1 VEEKTMSIDEVRM
14 RLRRKLEELVG
25 VSGADILMDRPPGGW
40 GDLVT
45 NHTLDL
51 RFDAFE
57 ARMDA
62 KMDARFAEF
71 ERNIDQRFAQV
82 DARFAEFGRRFDLI
96 DARFDAFE
104 SSVLAKVDPSLHH
117 QTWATLSAIIAM
129 MAVVVAA
136 IRL

>member
-1 VEEKTMSIDEVRM
+1 MSVDEVRM

-25 VSGADILMDRPPGGW
+25 VSEAEILLDRPPGGW

-57 ARMDA
+57 ARMGA
-62 KMDARFAEF
+62 KLDRKLVE
-71 ERNIDQRFAQV
+71 V
-82 DARFAEFGRRFDLI
+82 DRRFDRI
-96 DARFDAFE
+96 EARLESFE
-104 SSVLAKVDPSLHH
+104 HELLAKVDRSLRN
-117 QTWATLSAIIAM
+117 QTWVVISALIAIM
-129 MAVVVAA
+129 GVVAS

>member
-1 VEEKTMSIDEVRM
+1 MSVDEVRM

-25 VSGADILMDRPPGGW
+25 VSEAEILLDRPPGGW

-51 RFDAFE
+51 RFEAFE

-62 KMDARFAEF
+62 KMDGRFGEL
-71 ERNIDQRFAQV
+71 
-82 DARFAEFGRRFDLI
+82 DARLAEVDSRFVSLEQGMHEGFI
-96 DARFDAFE
+96 RLGSELTAFKHE
-104 SSVLAKVDPSLHH
+104 MRVDMERGFRDQAWKV
-117 QTWATLSAIIAM
+117 LSAIIASM
-129 MAVVVAA
+129 GVAVGIAIAA